1 MLKSNRIH
9 KIFTPITASEIRNL
23 RPGDPLEI
31 NGKIFCGRDAVL
43 PKIVTLIE
51 TGELDKLG
59 VDFQGSV
66 IFHTAVSPA
75 GIGPTTSNKVEIE
88 SSIPMLSKIGVRIHL
103 GKGSVGPDTVK
114 ALKRYHSVFA
124 ITPPVS
130 ALFSDKIVSQRI
142 AAFPE
147 EGMEA
152 LYEIAVKDFPA
163 IIASAHGETIFPKG
177 ICFKNPF
184 AFWA

>member
-1 MLKSNRIH
+1 MITLYTPLDDDAIKKLRIGDQVE
-9 KIFTPITASEIRNL
+9 ITGR
-23 RPGDPLEI
+23 
-31 NGKIFCGRDAVL
+31 IFCGRDAVL
-43 PKIVTLIE
+43 PRMVRMIE
-51 TGELDKLG
+51 AGAAGRLPVALAG
-59 VDFQGSV
+59 AV

-88 SSIPMLSKIGVRIHL
+88 SSIPRLSAAGVKCHL

-114 ALKRYHSVFA
+114 ALQTYNAVFA

-130 ALFSDKIVSQRI
+130 ALFAAKIVSQRV

-152 LYEIAVKDFPA
+152 LYEVEVLRFPA
-163 IIASAHGETIFPKG
+163 IIASAHGQTIFP
-177 ICFKNPF
+177 NT
-184 AFWA
+184 